1 MYKVTI
7 IYTGT
12 AYESEI
18 NNIWLQELLGKIK
31 IIGIGTTDIYVKK
44 NRWISSNFYR
54 KYFTPKL
61 GLPFSCVSGKNFVK
75 IKKWQVSIVSNHS
88 WGELTYV
95 DKNVEANV

>member
-31 IIGIGTTDIYVKK
+31 IIGIGTTDIYAKK

-54 KYFTPKL
+54 
-61 GLPFSCVSGKNFVK
+61 
-75 IKKWQVSIVSNHS
+75 
-88 WGELTYV
+88 
-95 DKNVEANV
+95 

>member
-31 IIGIGTTDIYVKK
+31 IIGIGTTDIYAKK
-44 NRWISSNFYR
+44 IDGYPVTSIENILHQNQDY
-54 KYFTPKL
+54 L
-61 GLPFSCVSGKNFVK
+61 LVACQEK
-75 IKKWQVSIVSNHS
+75 I
-88 WGELTYV
+88 L
-95 DKNVEANV
+95 